1 MFQLHKAL
9 NKLLTQ
15 QMLPEWEEREKGR
28 CRDREREGEILSKK
42 ERQCRETRL
51 YLKNKTHLL
60 PTSHY
65 LCLYFSLSLP
75 LFNVSICLFLSLS
88 LLHAIVCCFNQSK
101 LTLGVKFI
109 KMEIFRLLRYCF
121 CLHVA
126 IASLRRLVSG
136 RCLLAACFLRQQ
148 FQNHKFQK

>member
-9 NKLLTQ
+9 SKLLTE
-15 QMLPEWEEREKGR
+15 QMLSERKRECGEE
-28 CRDREREGEILSKK
+28 DSIDREGELLRKK
-42 ERQCRETRL
+42 EWQCRETRECSQRVCTW
-51 YLKNKTHLL
+51 KTKHIYCLPLALL
-60 PTSHY
+60 
-65 LCLYFSLSLP
+65 LSLP
-75 LFNVSICLFLSLS
+75 LSLSLS
-88 LLHAIVCCFNQSK
+88 VLLYLPFSISLLPGIVCCFNQSK

-136 RCLLAACFLRQQ
+136 RCLLASCFLRQ
-148 FQNHKFQK
+148 